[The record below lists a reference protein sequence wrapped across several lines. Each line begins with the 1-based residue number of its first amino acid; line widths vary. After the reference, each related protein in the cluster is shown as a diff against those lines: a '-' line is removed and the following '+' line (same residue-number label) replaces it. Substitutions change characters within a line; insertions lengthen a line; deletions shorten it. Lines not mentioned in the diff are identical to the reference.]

1 LFHLNLH
8 NPKND
13 RIKIFNDHITI
24 IKGCQMITGGQVRA
38 ARGFLKWSVP
48 ELAQKSGVSTPT
60 IHRLEQI
67 DGLAP
72 TRMQT
77 MLDLKRAFEEA
88 GVEFLGSPDN
98 GPGVRLK
105 PQ

>member
-1 LFHLNLH
+1 
-8 NPKND
+8 
-13 RIKIFNDHITI
+13 
-24 IKGCQMITGGQVRA
+24 MITGGQVRA

-48 ELAQKSGVSTPT
+48 ELSRQSGISTPT

-72 TRMQT
+72 TRIQT
-77 MLDLKRAFEEA
+77 IMDLKRAFEEA
-88 GVEFLGSPDN
+88 GVEFIGTPDN

-105 PQ
+105 PKE